1 MAIPIRITAKIR
13 GLLTIGQFRRI
24 QMNNESQLLHL
35 FPSTVMLIDMAG
47 HPCKEKTLEI
57 IDESVTNDHHLLS
70 NGKSNF
76 DTQRGFLFHPELKEL
91 CNDIQHH
98 IHKFSTLLGTFP
110 IHLANSWF
118 NIMSPN
124 GVVHPHRHEG
134 SVVSG
139 AYYIRAPE
147 GSSSLHFSSPLKP
160 LRMNEIT
167 QHVNPLNLAEK
178 SMPIKEDLMI
188 LFPSW
193 LEHFTNENDNTKRT
207 VISFNTEYLKRD
219 SRI

>member
-1 MAIPIRITAKIR
+1 
-13 GLLTIGQFRRI
+13 
-24 QMNNESQLLHL
+24 MNNENQLLHL
-35 FPSTVMLIDMAG
+35 FPTSVMLIDMTG
-47 HPCKEKTLEI
+47 HPCKEKALEI
-57 IDESVTNDHHLLS
+57 IDETATNDYHLLS

-76 DTQRGFLFHPELKEL
+76 SGAGGFLFHPELKEL
-91 CNDIQHH
+91 CNDIQQH
-98 IHKFSTLLGTFP
+98 IHKYSTLLGTFP
-110 IHLANSWF
+110 IHLANNWF

-147 GSSSLHFSSPLKP
+147 GSSRLHFSSPLMP
-160 LRMNEIT
+160 LRVNEVT
-167 QHVNPLNLAEK
+167 QNDNPLNLLEE

-193 LEHFTNENDNTKRT
+193 LEHFTNENNNAERT
-207 VISFNTEYLKRD
+207 VISFNTDY
-219 SRI
+219 SRRSVRI

>member
-1 MAIPIRITAKIR
+1 
-13 GLLTIGQFRRI
+13 
-24 QMNNESQLLHL
+24 MNNDGQLLQL
-35 FPSTVMLIDMAG
+35 FPTTVMLIDMAG
-47 HPCKEKTLEI
+47 HPCKERALEI
-57 IDESVTNDHHLLS
+57 IDETVTNDHHLLS

-76 DTQRGFLFHPELKEL
+76 DMQGGFLFHPELTEL
-91 CNDIQHH
+91 CNDIQKH

-110 IHLANSWF
+110 IHLANNWF
-118 NIMSPN
+118 NIMSPS
-124 GVVHPHRHEG
+124 GFVHPHRHEG

-178 SMPIKEDLMI
+178 AMPIKEDLMI

-193 LEHFTNENDNTKRT
+193 LEHFTNENNNTQRT
-207 VISFNTEYLKRD
+207 VISFNTEYSKRD
-219 SRI
+219 GKV